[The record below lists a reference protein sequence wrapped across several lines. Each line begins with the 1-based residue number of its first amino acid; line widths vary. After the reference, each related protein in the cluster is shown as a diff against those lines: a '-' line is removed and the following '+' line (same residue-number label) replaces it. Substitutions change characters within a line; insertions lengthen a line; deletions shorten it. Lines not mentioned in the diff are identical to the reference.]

1 MGQGAST
8 QRDDGAGA
16 AAGRSHE
23 SLRGRVW
30 VPWAISALVHAA
42 VITIGFFA
50 VWTVGPSGLQERTEI
65 VVSFD
70 NPGPAPLASASTPA
84 KSESSAQQTG
94 ANAALA
100 PIPSGGA
107 PEPAPVVRRAA
118 EEMAGASSRISDPL
132 AAPVREVQ
140 EQRRLPEVRFAGL
153 GASNAQDIVYV
164 VDASGSMISMF
175 PVVLDYVQRSVSRLA
190 RTQRFQVIFYGPEEY
205 VAAPHP
211 GDVQEGLRATRL
223 VRATPEN
230 IQTVMS
236 WARAI
241 MPGGRSNPVRALQT
255 ALSLQPQAIFVLS
268 NSVTG
273 LGQWE
278 VDKATLLK
286 QIEQMNPAD
295 AKGLR
300 ATVIKTIQ
308 FLDEDP
314 AGVLKSIGE
323 IHGGEDG
330 YRFIPREEAKAR

>member
-1 MGQGAST
+1 MSTHRGGGAGLVAERSHGAS
-8 QRDDGAGA
+8 
-16 AAGRSHE
+16 
-23 SLRGRVW
+23 RGRVW
-30 VPWAISALVHAA
+30 LPWAISALVHAV
-42 VITIGFFA
+42 VITVGFFA
-50 VWTVGPSGLQERTEI
+50 VWTVGPSGAQERTEI

-70 NPGPAPLASASTPA
+70 NPGPAPLAAVSAPVR
-84 KSESSAQQTG
+84 SEEAARPTG
-94 ANAALA
+94 ANVALA
-100 PIPSGGA
+100 PIPAGG
-107 PEPAPVVRRAA
+107 PVEPVAVARRAA
-118 EEMAGASSRISDPL
+118 EEAAGAAARISDPL
-132 AAPVREVQ
+132 AAPAREVQ

-175 PVVLDYVQRSVSRLA
+175 PVVLEYVQRSVSRLA

-230 IQTVMS
+230 IQTVMA
-236 WARAI
+236 WARGI

-278 VDKATLLK
+278 VDKGTLLK
-286 QIEQMNPAD
+286 QIDQMNPAD

-314 AGVLKSIGE
+314 EGVLKKIGE